1 MNTRPST
8 IPPELAKM
16 LQTKAQE
23 ANSVIQV
30 QTQPFTLQPDEYY
43 RSRTFLL
50 VGRSRAGKSTAVQVI
65 KDPTVLSAPLSFYA
79 QTREPFT
86 EELYVAHRRD
96 GVCDYYK
103 LDMIDTPGLFEHA
116 QGRDSARSD
125 EEIQQM
131 IVKYIRSKT
140 KQLHGVFFVCSFNE
154 GVTSDDTRAI
164 AALLDTFRG
173 TYYDGRIP
181 SGFINLLVTRCEGK
195 LPASRRRIEEQVKA
209 VPEFKDLFT
218 LDPDLKLFFLGALS
232 DDHLTG
238 ADAVQKHLSN
248 IIQLRT
254 VLMQHIFRA
263 DKPCPVSEIA
273 IVRKETEDHIARLV
287 NELAA
292 KNQALQNMTD
302 QCKDAKQTLQDE
314 IDAHN
319 NTQNELQSST
329 VFLSST
335 EQSLR
340 TEKTEHAEAK
350 EQLQKTVND
359 LVAKSKA
366 YENEVD
372 AHKITRER
380 LASTGEALKSTT
392 ADLASERELLR
403 TEKVAHA
410 EAKLQLQKTIN
421 DLVAKSKAYDSEVA
435 AHQSTCKRRAST
447 KEALKSTAAELA
459 SEREL
464 LRTEKAA
471 HAEAKVQSQKI
482 ADDLVAKSEAYDS
495 EVAAHQSTCKRRA
508 RTEEVLKSTAA
519 DLDLERE
526 LLRAEK
532 VAHDKAKLQLQ
543 KIADD
548 LVAKS
553 EAYDSEVAAHQS
565 TCKRR
570 ARTEEVLKSTAAD
583 LDLERELLRAE
594 KVAHDKA
601 KLQLQKIA
609 DDLVAKSKALE
620 DEVAA
625 HGSSQAILS
634 STKQTLQSER
644 IDHSEAK
651 NRLLKDIDELVANQ
665 HERKSEMTATN
676 AYVLSLQRQ
685 QQIMTEQI
693 AAQEQAL
700 METTNK
706 AAAEKTRLEEQ
717 LQATTEVLH
726 TTSELYEATQKEN
739 NDFLHRLRK
748 QQDRLAEEKDFRVRY
763 EKALIPNA
771 AAKLVPN
778 NSVSEATNKAL
789 SNEVQR
795 LQLQLAE
802 MHRMTVNMRADIA
815 AELTAKQRPENHK
828 PNRSSQ
834 SAEQVP
840 NVITSPSPHDQ
851 TPTPSDVDDVT
862 KARHWVHEIASP
874 PTSPANAL
882 SIGERIQYDE
892 VSSASFSSQSAVQVP
907 NVITSPSPHDQT
919 PTPSDADD
927 ALKARHWVHEIASPP
942 TSPANALS
950 IGERIQY
957 DEVSASS
964 TSSSVGLSDKTVL
977 VVCLRS
983 EIGESLVTGVLQA
996 KSVGEQLYH
1005 MKCGQDGDHHQKSVL
1020 IYLAHISNY
1029 LKVDDMWQHFCNAG
1043 VEAISSVVFTVQ
1055 YVVSSPQDQWTAADD
1070 QVLVALSGLV
1080 ESRMKITV
1088 VILVTSYFDAECKN
1102 AVQNVMRHLSER
1114 TKNMKLV
1121 VKAVN
1126 DPAAMQQLNKN
1137 DHRRLKG
1144 SETWKALRELLNQGE
1159 PVTVDNFR
1167 ASAPNSIINKKK

>member
-435 AHQSTCKRRAST
+435 AHQSTCKRRA
-447 KEALKSTAAELA
+447 
-459 SEREL
+459 
-464 LRTEKAA
+464 
-471 HAEAKVQSQKI
+471 
-482 ADDLVAKSEAYDS
+482 
-495 EVAAHQSTCKRRA
+495 

-543 KIADD
+543 K
-548 LVAKS
+548 
-553 EAYDSEVAAHQS
+553 
-565 TCKRR
+565 
-570 ARTEEVLKSTAAD
+570 
-583 LDLERELLRAE
+583 
-594 KVAHDKA
+594 
-601 KLQLQKIA
+601 
-609 DDLVAKSKALE
+609 
-620 DEVAA
+620 
-625 HGSSQAILS
+625 
-634 STKQTLQSER
+634 
-644 IDHSEAK
+644 
-651 NRLLKDIDELVANQ
+651 
-665 HERKSEMTATN
+665 
-676 AYVLSLQRQ
+676 
-685 QQIMTEQI
+685 
-693 AAQEQAL
+693 
-700 METTNK
+700 
-706 AAAEKTRLEEQ
+706 
-717 LQATTEVLH
+717 
-726 TTSELYEATQKEN
+726 
-739 NDFLHRLRK
+739 
-748 QQDRLAEEKDFRVRY
+748 
-763 EKALIPNA
+763 LI
-771 AAKLVPN
+771 
-778 NSVSEATNKAL
+778 
-789 SNEVQR
+789 
-795 LQLQLAE
+795 
-802 MHRMTVNMRADIA
+802 
-815 AELTAKQRPENHK
+815 
-828 PNRSSQ
+828 
-834 SAEQVP
+834 
-840 NVITSPSPHDQ
+840 
-851 TPTPSDVDDVT
+851 
-862 KARHWVHEIASP
+862 KAR
-874 PTSPANAL
+874 AN
-882 SIGERIQYDE
+882 DE
-892 VSSASFSSQSAVQVP
+892 P
-907 NVITSPSPHDQT
+907 GR
-919 PTPSDADD
+919 
-927 ALKARHWVHEIASPP
+927 K
-942 TSPANALS
+942 
-950 IGERIQY
+950 
-957 DEVSASS
+957 
-964 TSSSVGLSDKTVL
+964 
-977 VVCLRS
+977 
-983 EIGESLVTGVLQA
+983 
-996 KSVGEQLYH
+996 
-1005 MKCGQDGDHHQKSVL
+1005 KC
-1020 IYLAHISNY
+1020 
-1029 LKVDDMWQHFCNAG
+1029 
-1043 VEAISSVVFTVQ
+1043 
-1055 YVVSSPQDQWTAADD
+1055 
-1070 QVLVALSGLV
+1070 
-1080 ESRMKITV
+1080 
-1088 VILVTSYFDAECKN
+1088 
-1102 AVQNVMRHLSER
+1102 
-1114 TKNMKLV
+1114 
-1121 VKAVN
+1121 
-1126 DPAAMQQLNKN
+1126 
-1137 DHRRLKG
+1137 
-1144 SETWKALRELLNQGE
+1144 
-1159 PVTVDNFR
+1159 
-1167 ASAPNSIINKKK
+1167 